1 MTSILISCEKSS
13 KVFAVDI
20 RVNFVLGFKTQDMQ
34 NRDLAMFYGP
44 QTDMEI
50 MAAMLVRAKSRNY
63 TSNSLNMLYDRF
75 GRAHRMLLSTSAS
88 DQNAPLAD
96 CDKCLLTLQYVPAI
110 TRPISSTA
118 MNMTLEDSAWVLL
131 SAPWPYDVERLSH
144 RFTQLLGYQDVDL
157 VGQNLHAIN
166 PPNHMFSGWRSL
178 LRSAA
183 MGQPARDVLLARSR
197 AGRDVLVDVSCIPV
211 IDPGDGGGTAS
222 FRGIVAMFEDFHA
235 LTPPPYTPLTMPRN
249 DAAAGCVHHTRDGAA
264 TTIAAQQFELETH
277 CISGGGFGSDG
288 PRPLTLMPA
297 PTSGSEVG
305 ASSVLLQP
313 TSVPLFLP
321 ASVSHTTHR
330 SGCHAE
336 WFSGTAGWAAAVE
349 GGLAGEGSY
358 GRAGGLRF
366 APELAGDDEEGR
378 RRAARM
384 DQRYLRRVRRQL
396 EAAGRPGRAG
406 AAAPIASAEPSE
418 ATAAARCERSSAG
431 GTGAESG
438 APAAA
443 AAGPDP

>member
-1 MTSILISCEKSS
+1 MFSIVVSCRDSFKML
-13 KVFAVDI
+13 ATDM
-20 RVNFVLGFKTQDMQ
+20 RTHFVLGYETQDVHH
-34 NRDLAMFYGP
+34 RDLAMFYGP
-44 QTDMEI
+44 LTHSLSI
-50 MAAMLVRAKSRNY
+50 KAMLERARDQRYS
-63 TSNSLNMLYDRF
+63 SNLENILYDRF
-75 GRAHRMLLSTSAS
+75 GRAHRMLVSTSAC
-88 DQNAPLAD
+88 DQLLDPTTLAD
-96 CDKCLLTLQYVPAI
+96 SKHCLLILQYVPAI
-110 TRPISSTA
+110 IRPITSF
-118 MNMTLEDSAWVLL
+118 EIDSVAQETAWVLL

-144 RFTQLLGYQDVDL
+144 RFTLLLGYQDNDL

-321 ASVSHTTHR
+321 ASVSHTT
-330 SGCHAE
+330 
-336 WFSGTAGWAAAVE
+336 FSFWPKAWCS
-349 GGLAGEGSY
+349 LKY
-358 GRAGGLRF
+358 
-366 APELAGDDEEGR
+366 P
-378 RRAARM
+378 
-384 DQRYLRRVRRQL
+384 
-396 EAAGRPGRAG
+396 
-406 AAAPIASAEPSE
+406 
-418 ATAAARCERSSAG
+418 
-431 GTGAESG
+431 
-438 APAAA
+438 
-443 AAGPDP
+443 